1 MSLEAETCGE
11 IVEPSSSFSLSFS
24 SEFVLL
30 KLIITIQHKQYNLQF
45 TSMQG
50 KLLIFAAPSGAG
62 KSTIVNFIMQQELN
76 THFSIS
82 STTREPRPHER
93 NGVEYFF
100 ISKEEFE
107 KAIQDDEFV
116 EYEEVYSGTYYG
128 SRKSQVEKQ
137 LQNGE
142 NVVFDVDVNG
152 AMAIKRHYADEAL
165 SVFIMPPSK
174 EELKKRLINR
184 GTDSLQT
191 IEKRMKRVDY
201 ELQQAEFF
209 DHVVVNDNLEQA
221 QQKVLA
227 LVTDFLNRRVL

>member
-1 MSLEAETCGE
+1 
-11 IVEPSSSFSLSFS
+11 
-24 SEFVLL
+24 
-30 KLIITIQHKQYNLQF
+30 
-45 TSMQG
+45 MQG

-62 KSTIVNFIMQQELN
+62 KSTIVNFIMQQGLN

-128 SRKSQVEKQ
+128 SRKSQVERQ

-184 GTDSLQT
+184 GTDSLET

-227 LVTDFLNRRVL
+227 LVTDFLNS